1 MELLEEISFSM
12 DNNEYTSKIKKKAF
26 DTVDYGLLMRKPER
40 YGIRYGIN
48 LYKWIMLNQI

>member
-12 DNNEYTSKIKKKAF
+12 DNNEYTSKIKKAF
-26 DTVDYGLLMRKPER
+26 DTVDYGLLMKKLER

-48 LYKWIMLNQI
+48 LYKWLMLNQI